1 MSKKLPK
8 AFTLSERFAPSDRPR
23 DILWGGT
30 DLTRDVRSQE
40 VGNCWA
46 YPSVNSFESSLIR
59 LALADRSIRGS
70 EWSLTTLHANTF
82 SRGFAIEANPDDP
95 QRYKISEDGNFGG
108 SGTYAIP
115 YFSTGSD
122 GALHLT
128 TDKQAK
134 KVESLFKD
142 VNLGL
147 NEANKAS
154 KDYPTGWPKNRPLS
168 ESPLLPDPNQPR
180 SFAYDQALIG
190 STRQQTKQLLK
201 QNGIYGEINFLVNNG
216 AYLGLS
222 RFLDLPTGGQDAG
235 DWISP
240 DSLHF
245 REEASGRTISLKALL
260 RRLADQ
266 ADRYGITPAFLKTF
280 FLGSK
285 PGAQNG
291 GGHAV
296 AVLGWDDTYRS
307 PSVDFTDKLIEGF
320 QSRIDNDPALGKQQI
335 RKLNA
340 GLAGFQRF
348 LNANAITYTNAGE
361 RSKGAWLIQNS
372 WGSDEPGLAYQ
383 YLPFDLAALP
393 SEQELTTLRT
403 QHALPDNFDPAF
415 STTFHQA
422 DASGLFGPVEASS
435 TAIVASALWNSSGQP
450 WHGIGYRFQPQ
461 QDSIIAIGSYLQP
474 SVLETLRDANG
485 KVSYRYDPNLEVSQW
500 LQATLWRA
508 SDLLDPDRA
517 SSAEPI
523 ARSGIEAAFTGYQTV
538 EFDQPVDLASGEEL
552 IATLQLYGDAAA
564 TQPISNAR
572 LLSYTPNPEAVA
584 ERQRQL
590 ASPDFSN
597 NPDDPNYYR
606 HLPVPLLNPDPLQPL
621 PQERFYGLNPE
632 EGLNDLGKN
641 GQVVSVNVI
650 YTNPDVLTSEASSA
664 LTGTAS
670 TDQLVV
676 NDDAN
681 QLNAAAGSD
690 VVIADGNGNTIE
702 LGLGND
708 RLINGGRDN
717 RIEAGAGDDT
727 VLLRDGAFGTTV
739 MLEQGRDTLIAIDS
753 HDDDL
758 VISGGNGRDTY
769 VFAEGKDQQFEG
781 EATITDF
788 NRRDRIILRGFDP
801 EDLRISPLS
810 GQTDGLRVKA
820 KRFTLNLQG
829 VSLPEEDSLF
839 EQIILN

>member
-1 MSKKLPK
+1 MSRKLPK
-8 AFTLSERFAPSDRPR
+8 VFTLSEHFAPSDKPR

-30 DLTRDVRSQE
+30 DLSRDVRNQE
-40 VGNCWA
+40 VGNCWT

-59 LALADRSIRGS
+59 LGLADRSIRGS
-70 EWSLTTLHANTF
+70 EWSLTTLHANNF
-82 SRGFAIEANPDDP
+82 LRGFAIKTNPEDPKRYTIKDDG
-95 QRYKISEDGNFGG
+95 EFGG
-108 SGTYAIP
+108 FGNYAIQ

-122 GALHLT
+122 GALQLT
-128 TDKQAK
+128 TDKQAR

-168 ESPLLPDPNQPR
+168 ESPLFPAPSQPR
-180 SFAYDQALIG
+180 SFAYDQALVG

-201 QNGIYGEINFLVNNG
+201 QDGIYGDIGFSVDNEAL
-216 AYLGLS
+216 LGFQG
-222 RFLDLPTGGQDAG
+222 FLDLPTGSQDAG

-240 DSLHF
+240 ASLRF
-245 REEASGRTISLKALL
+245 REEASGHTVSLKALI
-260 RRLADQ
+260 RELADQ
-266 ADRYGITPAFLKTF
+266 SERYGITPAFLNTF
-280 FLGSK
+280 FLGSE

-296 AVLGWDDTYRS
+296 AVLGWDDTYRN

-320 QSRIDNDPALGKQQI
+320 QSRINKDQTLGKHQI
-335 RKLNA
+335 RKLNT
-340 GLAGFQRF
+340 GLAGFKRF
-348 LNANAITYTNAGE
+348 LSDNTITYTNAGE

-372 WGSDEPGLAYQ
+372 WGSDAPGLAYQ
-383 YLPFDLAALP
+383 YLPFDLAEPP
-393 SEQELTTLRT
+393 SKRELTTLLT
-403 QHALPDNFDPAF
+403 KQAQPDVIVA
-415 STTFHQA
+415 SYTTTFHQA

-435 TAIVASALWNSSGQP
+435 TAIVGSDIWNSSGQP
-450 WHGIGYRFQPQ
+450 WHGIAYRFQPQ

-474 SVLETLRDANG
+474 SVLETLQDANG
-485 KVSYRYDPNLEVSQW
+485 EVSYRYDPNLEVSQW

-508 SDLLDPDRA
+508 SDLLDPNRA
-517 SSAEPI
+517 ASIQPI
-523 ARSGIEAAFTGYQTV
+523 ARSRIETAFTGYQTV
-538 EFDQPVDLASGEEL
+538 EFDQPVDLDSGEEL

-606 HLPVPLLNPDPLQPL
+606 HLPVPLLNPDPLRPL

-650 YTNPDVLTSEASSA
+650 YTNPEVRTSEASSA
-664 LTGTAS
+664 LIGSAS

-681 QLNAAAGSD
+681 QVNAGAGSD

-702 LGLGND
+702 LGFGND

-727 VLLRDGAFGTTV
+727 VLLRDGASGTSV

-753 HDDDL
+753 QDDDL
-758 VISGGNGRDTY
+758 VISGGSGRDTY

-801 EDLRISPLS
+801 EDLRIRQLP
-810 GQTDGLRVKA
+810 GQTPGLRLESN
-820 KRFTLNLQG
+820 RFTLNLEG
-829 VSLPEEDSLF
+829 LDLPAKDSLLSDL
-839 EQIILN
+839 IIN